1 VQLQQRMPGLRTT
14 IRLPR
19 QLVLLLV
26 ATFLTCSLGW
36 LFKAHCSFDG
46 GWSASEQYTTGCYS
60 DAMPFWGG
68 REIAAGKLPYFEA
81 RMEYPVLTGALIY
94 LDGRITAVLFGK
106 AASAPYFLFVVAL
119 INTLIA
125 LLVTALLW
133 SMRLAQARLWCWALA
148 PPLILYIG
156 HNWDILAVALA
167 VGALTLAQ
175 RGRLTQAAGLATLGG
190 AAKLFPL
197 LLLPLLGLRP
207 LVERRILATVTMVA
221 TAIGAWGLVNAL
233 PALLAWTNWLDFYT
247 FSSSRS
253 GTAASIWELAGQFGW
268 LQTDIAERN
277 LWSAALFV
285 AGAGAIVV
293 PGARR
298 HWRHLWVLFTPVA
311 AWFLLVN
318 KVYSPQFDLWI
329 FPLLLIT
336 SRRMSP
342 VALFLVGDL
351 LAYVAE
357 FWFFAGQEGA
367 WPATGQREI
376 LIAAAVR
383 GAAMLWIIGDAVFA
397 PPPAWVDRP
406 GDARDPAR
414 GCRFNRG
421 KGLLS

>member
-1 VQLQQRMPGLRTT
+1 M
-14 IRLPR
+14 
-19 QLVLLLV
+19 LLLT
-26 ATFLTCSLGW
+26 TFLTCSLGW
-36 LFKAHCSFDG
+36 LFKAQCSFDG

-94 LDGRITAVLFGK
+94 LDGRITAGLFGK
-106 AASAPYFLFVVAL
+106 TASAPYFLFVVAL
-119 INTLIA
+119 VNTAIA

-133 SMRLAQARLWCWALA
+133 SMRLAPARLWCWALA
-148 PPLILYIG
+148 PPLVLYIG

-167 VGALTLAQ
+167 VGALALAQ
-175 RGRLTQAAGLATLGG
+175 RGRLTHAAGLAALGG

-197 LLLPLLGLRP
+197 LLLPLLALRP
-207 LVERRILATVTMVA
+207 LVERRIFTTTAIMA

-233 PALLAWTNWLDFYT
+233 PALLARTNWLDFYT
-247 FSSSRS
+247 FSTSRS

-268 LQTDIAERN
+268 LQTDIAQRN

-285 AGAGAIVV
+285 AGTGVIVKL
-293 PGARR
+293 GARR
-298 HWRHLWVLFTPVA
+298 HWGHLWVLFTPVA
-311 AWFLLVN
+311 TWFLLVN

-336 SRRMSP
+336 SRRMGP

-351 LAYVAE
+351 LAYFAE

-367 WPATGQREI
+367 WPAMGQTGI
-376 LIAAAVR
+376 LIAASVR
-383 GAAMLWIIGDAVFA
+383 GAGMLWIIGDAVFA
-397 PPPAWVDRP
+397 AAPAWVDRP
-406 GDARDPAR
+406 GGAGDPV
-414 GCRFNRG
+414 
-421 KGLLS
+421 